1 MCAMCDISA
10 QLVCW
15 RAAPSLSYSAVKCF
29 SFDTGLEGRIIR
41 THIVRIDKRYAL
53 VDTGFKKLARF
64 DRRSLR
70 PSQLLKEAEGGEP
83 RKPGEFRAGD
93 QLEFKI
99 TDIESAFGD
108 MQISSNILP
117 DGDRFDMMWEELEE
131 IQAARKQ
138 VCCSTLLISQ
148 HTVHRLLCRPKQRI
162 PGCSTK
168 VWMTEYLMTFDIDV
182 CGCGPK
188 NVLAKP

>member
-1 MCAMCDISA
+1 M
-10 QLVCW
+10 
-15 RAAPSLSYSAVKCF
+15 
-29 SFDTGLEGRIIR
+29 
-41 THIVRIDKRYAL
+41 RIDKRYAL

-93 QLEFKI
+93 QLEFKV

-117 DGDRFDMMWEELEE
+117 DGDRFEMLWEELEQ

-138 VCCSTLLISQ
+138 VRRVSGLIYRTQLLFICT
-148 HTVHRLLCRPKQRI
+148 TVRCD
-162 PGCSTK
+162 K
-168 VWMTEYLMTFDIDV
+168 VV
-182 CGCGPK
+182 
-188 NVLAKP
+188 